1 MFPLSPFTNAER
13 SGTRK
18 RACLKNPNTQRG
30 VQKLPAQSG
39 KIEADNTRTAEPFDA
54 RLCFRF
60 ARRAQNQR
68 GPNDNSAAVGNHA
81 KIGGRVPLLCPSIWG
96 SRPQI
101 LLFSLTRR
109 PTNDVLPCRA
119 FALKSLSSTERPA
132 MAHNFAINDDVHH
145 QLQGPQGRADIKQRS
160 VYTIVTCLPIEA
172 DGRPRYRI
180 KSKTENIERV
190 VTEEQI
196 SRLG

>member
-1 MFPLSPFTNAER
+1 VGFI
-13 SGTRK
+13 
-18 RACLKNPNTQRG
+18 
-30 VQKLPAQSG
+30 PAQQPSLPLFTLTPS
-39 KIEADNTRTAEPFDA
+39 D
-54 RLCFRF
+54 
-60 ARRAQNQR
+60 RRE
-68 GPNDNSAAVGNHA
+68 
-81 KIGGRVPLLCPSIWG
+81 LLRYKVVATKSPSVKG
-96 SRPQI
+96 TQ
-101 LLFSLTRR
+101 
-109 PTNDVLPCRA
+109 
-119 FALKSLSSTERPA
+119 A

-145 QLQGPQGRADIKQRS
+145 QLQGPQGRAGVKQRS